1 MKRKKILYLDQ
12 FAVSNMYN
20 AVPTSLWGQLRN
32 IIIEKVNNRILS
44 CPMPLEHLYETLGR
58 SNMGENGN
66 ESIEYSK
73 QIAQQHH
80 FFSEIAKGT
89 TFYGYEEIAATE
101 IMMLLRQGNVKPIQS
116 MYFHKAYYAD
126 IEILDIY
133 AKGHKFNK
141 DNHFYNQ
148 ELFKNVIIALREIT
162 RAENLAIT

>member
-20 AVPTSLWGQLRN
+20 AVPTSLWGQLRS

-44 CPMPLEHLYETLGR
+44 CPMSLEHLYETLGR
-58 SNMGENGN
+58 SNMGEDGN

-73 QIAQQHH
+73 QIAQQHRCC
-80 FFSEIAKGT
+80 SEIAKET
-89 TFYGYEEIAATE
+89 TFYGYEEIAAAE

-133 AKGHKFNK
+133 ENGHKFNK

-148 ELFKNVIIALREIT
+148 
-162 RAENLAIT
+162 

>member
-20 AVPTSLWGQLRN
+20 TVPTSLWGQLRS

-58 SNMGENGN
+58 SNMGEDGN

-80 FFSEIAKGT
+80 FFSEIAK
-89 TFYGYEEIAATE
+89 E
-101 IMMLLRQGNVKPIQS
+101 L
-116 MYFHKAYYAD
+116 
-126 IEILDIY
+126 
-133 AKGHKFNK
+133 
-141 DNHFYNQ
+141 HFMDMKKSQ
-148 ELFKNVIIALREIT
+148 QRK
-162 RAENLAIT
+162 

>member
-116 MYFHKAYYAD
+116 MYFIKHTMQTLKYLTFMQKV
-126 IEILDIY
+126 ISSTKIII
-133 AKGHKFNK
+133 FIT
-141 DNHFYNQ
+141 
-148 ELFKNVIIALREIT
+148 KNCSKM
-162 RAENLAIT
+162 